1 MMRSWVTRR
10 HEQAASGVKLDQFSE
25 QHEPGKV
32 RDTGGLLQVV
42 RDDDNRMIPLELMD
56 GLLDFR

>member
-25 QHEPGKV
+25 QHI
-32 RDTGGLLQVV
+32 GLQQTVLFRRQCGRLQG
-42 RDDDNRMIPLELMD
+42 ISI
-56 GLLDFR
+56 